1 MTTMKRSLTSWLS
14 WPSWKSGRARPAPER
29 RRSEDCAD
37 YGTAFGL
44 DMSFGPQTADT
55 LPQGDQDRR
64 DRQRPAPEG
73 LADPGP
79 VCRPASADLGS
90 GPARLDMEAGQ
101 RAHP

>member
-44 DMSFGPQTADT
+44 DMSMD
-55 LPQGDQDRR
+55 PQGESAT
-64 DRQRPAPEG
+64 RPA
-73 LADPGP
+73 
-79 VCRPASADLGS
+79 
-90 GPARLDMEAGQ
+90 
-101 RAHP
+101 AHPAPAKAPSTKR

>member
-44 DMSFGPQTADT
+44 DMSIGAQADQASPST
-55 LPQGDQDRR
+55 PAQP
-64 DRQRPAPEG
+64 PAPTGEQSK
-73 LADPGP
+73 
-79 VCRPASADLGS
+79 R
-90 GPARLDMEAGQ
+90 
-101 RAHP
+101 

>member
-14 WPSWKSGRARPAPER
+14 WPSWKSCRARSAPER

-79 VCRPASADLGS
+79 ESKG
-90 GPARLDMEAGQ
+90 
-101 RAHP
+101 